1 MIRHPLGCE
10 ESMRGVWPTEGASIS
25 TTHSRAQVSIE
36 AVAATVRARGLR
48 LSSARRLVLEAL
60 FAAEA
65 PVSAEQIAGG
75 LDGRLPRSDLGSV
88 YRNLELLVRI
98 GIVRHLHT
106 AGRPDRYVIARDEDE
121 GFLACEHCGEVS
133 AANPRAVALIRSAV
147 HKAFG
152 YEANFLSFP
161 IVGICPACAN
171 QVEAPLDVSA
181 R

>member
-1 MIRHPLGCE
+1 M
-10 ESMRGVWPTEGASIS
+10 SIS
-25 TTHSRAQVSIE
+25 PTTARANLDAAI
-36 AVAATVRARGLR
+36 ATVRARGLR
-48 LSSARRLVLEAL
+48 ASTARRIVLAAL
-60 FAAEA
+60 FEA
-65 PVSAEQIAGG
+65 GVPVTAEQIADGLGG
-75 LDGRLPRSDLGSV
+75 RVPRSDLGSV

-106 AGRPDRYVIARDEDE
+106 AGRPDRYVIARDDDE

-171 QVEAPLDVSA
+171 QREAPLDVSA